1 MMFEIGEEEGRLDVV
16 LSQILEK
23 SRSKVEVL
31 IKDGYV
37 LVNGKK
43 EKRSYQV
50 KMGDSIFVSKK
61 EEEEINL
68 IPSNIPLDIIF
79 EDSYML
85 IINKQSGLVVH
96 PAPGHKSDTLVNAL
110 LYHYKIEKDDT
121 LRPGIVHRLDKDT
134 SGLMMVA
141 KTEDAK
147 EKLSLML
154 KKKEVKRTYLALVDG
169 VILHDTGEIDA
180 PIGRDPNNR
189 QKMKVTKENAKDAIT
204 HFKVIKRYQKHT
216 LVECV
221 LDTGRTHQIRVHFEY
236 INHPVTNDLVY
247 GNHKNTTSFGQLL
260 HSKKIE
266 LIEPITKEKLVFE
279 VDPPKEFLDY
289 LTQENL

>member
-23 SRSKVEVL
+23 SRSKVENL

-50 KMGDSIFVSKK
+50 KMGDSIFVSEK

-68 IPSNIPLDIIF
+68 IPSNIPLDIVF
-79 EDSYML
+79 EDENML

-221 LDTGRTHQIRVHFEY
+221 LDTGRTHQIRVHFAY
-236 INHPVTNDLVY
+236 IHHPVTNDPVY

-266 LIEPITKEKLVFE
+266 LIEPITKETLEFE
-279 VDPPKEFLDY
+279 VDPPREFLDY
-289 LTQENL
+289 LAKENL